1 MQKQEPESLTVA
13 MKKSALSVA
22 KILAGV
28 LAGVVVIS
36 GVFTGI
42 NALHALLKTL
52 YGQYADGV
60 RYTVCGAGWFFLV
73 FSNWLWMTYSCYTRR
88 NGREPSGAAG
98 VCLLVMMSLGVLAEF
113 CIGFVL
119 VWLLLHQ
126 ETGDIQTLMSMGMVV
141 LTLILTISL
150 GIKLDGAAGR

>member
-1 MQKQEPESLTVA
+1 MQKQEPESLMVA

-52 YGQYADGV
+52 YGQHADGV

-73 FSNWLWMTYSCYTRR
+73 FSNWLWMTYSRYTRR

-98 VCLLVMMSLGVLAEF
+98 VCLLVMMSLCVLAEF
-113 CIGFVL
+113 CTGLVL
-119 VWLLLHQ
+119 VWLCLQPATASILPSVAM
-126 ETGDIQTLMSMGMVV
+126 LMSI
-141 LTLILTISL
+141 TALIIAVSL
-150 GIKLDGAAGR
+150 GLKFGR